1 MEAQEPQLRGQD
13 ALVPPPIRDD
23 WSAVLAARRL
33 PMRDRLE
40 LALAWNQLAAELR
53 AGLSRARRRAA

>member
-1 MEAQEPQLRGQD
+1 MEAQQRQLDGED
-13 ALVPPPIRDD
+13 ALVAPPIRDD
-23 WSAVLAARRL
+23 WSAVLAARRQ

-53 AGLSRARRRAA
+53 SGLARARRRAA

>member
-1 MEAQEPQLRGQD
+1 MEAQQRQLREEE
-13 ALVPPPIRDD
+13 ALLPPSIRDD

-40 LALAWNQLAAELR
+40 LALGWNQLAAELR